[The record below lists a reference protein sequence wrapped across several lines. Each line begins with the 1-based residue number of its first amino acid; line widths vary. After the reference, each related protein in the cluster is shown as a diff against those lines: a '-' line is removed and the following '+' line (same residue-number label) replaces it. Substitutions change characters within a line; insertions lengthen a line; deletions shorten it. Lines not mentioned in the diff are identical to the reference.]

1 MVSRSASAVASVL
14 LSTME
19 EMKEEQE
26 KKDKLLETKKEKAVV
41 GQIPAGDKKEKEVP
55 TVREKSSKEEKE
67 KGGKRLITPE
77 KPRADKKPKAISA
90 NPPREVLA
98 SLTNRFYSLLTF
110 PQLNLLHSP
119 RKTTAP
125 TATLSKPSTDQP
137 PSIR

>member
-1 MVSRSASAVASVL
+1 
-14 LSTME
+14 ME

-26 KKDKLLETKKEKAVV
+26 KKDKVVETKKEKAVV
-41 GQIPAGDKKEKEVP
+41 GQIPAGDKIEKEVP

-98 SLTNRFYSLLTF
+98 SLTNRFLFF
-110 PQLNLLHSP
+110 PHISP
-119 RKTTAP
+119 T
-125 TATLSKPSTDQP
+125 QP
-137 PSIR
+137 FAQSQENNCPH

>member
-1 MVSRSASAVASVL
+1 MVSRSASAVATVL

-26 KKDKLLETKKEKAVV
+26 KKDKLVETKKEKTVV
-41 GQIPAGDKKEKEVP
+41 GQIPAGDKKEKEKEVP

-77 KPRADKKPKAISA
+77 KPPADKKPKAISA

-98 SLTNRFYSLLTF
+98 SLTNRFLIFAHISSTQPFAQSQENNCAHCSLV
-110 PQLNLLHSP
+110 Q
-119 RKTTAP
+119 
-125 TATLSKPSTDQP
+125 TLY
-137 PSIR
+137 

>member
-14 LSTME
+14 LTTME
-19 EMKEEQE
+19 EMKDEQE
-26 KKDKLLETKKEKAVV
+26 KKDKLVETKKEKAVV
-41 GQIPAGDKKEKEVP
+41 GQIPAGDKMEKEVP

-67 KGGKRLITPE
+67 KSCKRQITPE

-110 PQLNLLHSP
+110 PQLNLFLQSQESNRPHCSLV
-119 RKTTAP
+119 KT
-125 TATLSKPSTDQP
+125 LN
-137 PSIR
+137 

>member
-1 MVSRSASAVASVL
+1 
-14 LSTME
+14 ME

-26 KKDKLLETKKEKAVV
+26 KKDKLVETKKEKAVV

-77 KPRADKKPKAISA
+77 KPRANKKPKAISA

-125 TATLSKPSTDQP
+125 PPPLSKPSTDQST
-137 PSIR
+137 SIR

>member
-1 MVSRSASAVASVL
+1 MLSRSASAVASVL

-26 KKDKLLETKKEKAVV
+26 KKDKLVETKKEKAVV

-55 TVREKSSKEEKE
+55 TDTEKSSKEEKE

-77 KPRADKKPKAISA
+77 KPPADKKPKAISA

-98 SLTNRFYSLLTF
+98 SLTNRFLIFAHISSTQPFAQSQENNCAHCSLV
-110 PQLNLLHSP
+110 Q
-119 RKTTAP
+119 
-125 TATLSKPSTDQP
+125 TLY
-137 PSIR
+137 

>member
-1 MVSRSASAVASVL
+1 MVSRSASAVATVL

-26 KKDKLLETKKEKAVV
+26 KKDKLVETKKEKAVV

-55 TVREKSSKEEKE
+55 TDTEKSSKEEKE

-77 KPRADKKPKAISA
+77 KPPADKKPKAISA

-98 SLTNRFYSLLTF
+98 SLTNRFLIFAHISSTQPFAQSQENNCAHCSLV
-110 PQLNLLHSP
+110 Q
-119 RKTTAP
+119 
-125 TATLSKPSTDQP
+125 TLY
-137 PSIR
+137 

>member
-26 KKDKLLETKKEKAVV
+26 KKDKLVETKKEKAVV
-41 GQIPAGDKKEKEVP
+41 GQIPGGDKKEKEVP

-67 KGGKRLITPE
+67 KSCKRQITPE

-98 SLTNRFYSLLTF
+98 SLTNRFLIFTHISSTQPIAQSQENHRPHCSLVKT
-110 PQLNLLHSP
+110 LN
-119 RKTTAP
+119 
-125 TATLSKPSTDQP
+125 
-137 PSIR
+137 

>member
-26 KKDKLLETKKEKAVV
+26 KKDKLVET
-41 GQIPAGDKKEKEVP
+41 KKEKEVP

-77 KPRADKKPKAISA
+77 KPRADKKAKAISA

-119 RKTTAP
+119 RKTAAP
-125 TATLSKPSTDQP
+125 PAPLSKPSTDQP

>member
-1 MVSRSASAVASVL
+1 MLSRSASAVATVL

-26 KKDKLLETKKEKAVV
+26 KKDKLVETKKEKAVV
-41 GQIPAGDKKEKEVP
+41 GQIPAGDKKEKEMP
-55 TVREKSSKEEKE
+55 TVREKSSKQEKE

-98 SLTNRFYSLLTF
+98 SLTNRFLIFAHISSTQPFAQSQENNCAHCSLV
-110 PQLNLLHSP
+110 Q
-119 RKTTAP
+119 
-125 TATLSKPSTDQP
+125 TLY
-137 PSIR
+137 